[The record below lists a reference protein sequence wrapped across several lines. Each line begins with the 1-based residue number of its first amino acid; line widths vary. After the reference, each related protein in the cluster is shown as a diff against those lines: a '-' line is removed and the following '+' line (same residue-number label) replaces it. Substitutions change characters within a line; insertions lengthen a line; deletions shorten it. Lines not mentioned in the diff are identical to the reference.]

1 VKKNKFWILF
11 SLAILLSLSSQLLA
25 QANRI
30 LTLAPTAQV
39 SSIGNVMLPMMNPAR
54 NLFDKDHFSFS
65 RVNWMTSIVND
76 MNYNYIRVERQQ
88 YGIDVLF
95 FNYGEQNQADEYGII
110 LGQFTPLSS
119 VWGFNWGGKA
129 PGTAFGGLIKDYY
142 WGIESKIVHHDL
154 FSEKAT
160 GLILGLGWYFPK
172 VYKDLDLDVMVRNF
186 GFAPKFGE
194 YKSELP
200 TSVNVAGTY
209 PYKEWM
215 FYGQFNRMKKHQT
228 FGIGTG
234 YNYKNMLWGKTGY
247 YIDNMHKLTYP
258 TFGLDFKYD
267 KYLIGMSYIYGDKT
281 LPLSNTI
288 RLTINLEF

>member
-1 VKKNKFWILF
+1 MKKILLTLLLF
-11 SLAILLSLSSQLLA
+11 SSIFA

-65 RVNWMTSIVND
+65 RVNWMTNIVND
-76 MNYNYIRVERQQ
+76 MSYNFINVDRGP
-88 YGIDVLF
+88 YGINIMF
-95 FNYGEQNQADEYGII
+95 FNYGEQNLTNESGII
-110 LGQFTPLSS
+110 ESQFTPLSA
-119 VWGFNWGGKA
+119 VYGFSYARKVDKYNL
-129 PGTAFGGLIKDYY
+129 GLDVKLIT
-142 WGIESKIVHHDL
+142 HDL
-154 FSEKAT
+154 HTQKAK
-160 GLILGLGWYFPK
+160 GLVLGVGGYFPK

-186 GFAPKFGE
+186 GFAPKFGS

-215 FYGQFNRMKKHQT
+215 FYGQGNVMKEHQT
-228 FGIGTG
+228 FGMGTS
-234 YNYKNMLWGKTGY
+234 YNYKNMLWGKLGY
-247 YIDNMHKLTYP
+247 YLDNMHELTYP

-267 KYLIGMSYIYGDKT
+267 KYIIGMSYIYGDKT

-288 RLTINLEF
+288 RLTINLEL

>member
-1 VKKNKFWILF
+1 MKKILLTLLLF
-11 SLAILLSLSSQLLA
+11 SSIFA

-65 RVNWMTSIVND
+65 RVNWMTNIVND
-76 MNYNYIRVERQQ
+76 MSYNFINVDRGPFGVN
-88 YGIDVLF
+88 IMF
-95 FNYGEQNQADEYGII
+95 FNYGEQNQTNESGII
-110 LGQFTPLSS
+110 EGQFTPLSA
-119 VWGFNWGGKA
+119 VYGFSYARKVSKYNL
-129 PGTAFGGLIKDYY
+129 GLDVKLIT
-142 WGIESKIVHHDL
+142 HDL
-154 FSEKAT
+154 HTQKAT
-160 GLILGLGWYFPK
+160 GLVLGVGGYFPK
-172 VYKDLDLDVMVRNF
+172 IYKDLDLDVMVRNF
-186 GFAPKFGE
+186 GFAPKFGS

-209 PYKEWM
+209 PYKDFM
-215 FYGQFNRMKKHQT
+215 FYGQFNKMTKHQT
-228 FGIGTG
+228 FGVGTS
-234 YNYKNMLWGKTGY
+234 YNYKNMLWGKVGY
-247 YIDNMHKLTYP
+247 YMDGMHELTYP

-288 RLTINLEF
+288 RLTINLEL

>member
-1 VKKNKFWILF
+1 MKKILLTLLLF
-11 SLAILLSLSSQLLA
+11 SSIFA

-65 RVNWMTSIVND
+65 RVNWMTNIVND
-76 MNYNYIRVERQQ
+76 MSYNFINLDRGQ
-88 YGIDVLF
+88 YGLNVLF
-95 FNYGEQNQADEYGII
+95 FNYGEQNHTDEFGII
-110 LGQFTPLSS
+110 QNQFTPLSA
-119 VWGFNWGGKA
+119 VYGFSYARKVSKYNL
-129 PGTAFGGLIKDYY
+129 GLDVKLIT
-142 WGIESKIVHHDL
+142 HDL
-154 FSEKAT
+154 HTQKAK
-160 GLILGLGWYFPK
+160 GLVLGVGGYFPK

-186 GFAPKFGE
+186 GFAPKFGS
-194 YKSELP
+194 YKSELA

-209 PYKEWM
+209 PYKDFM
-215 FYGQFNRMKKHQT
+215 FYGQFNKMVKHQT
-228 FGIGTG
+228 FGVGTS
-234 YNYKNMLWGKTGY
+234 YNYKNMLWGKAGY

-267 KYLIGMSYIYGDKT
+267 KYIIGMSYIYGDKT

-288 RLTINLEF
+288 RLTINLEL

>member
-1 VKKNKFWILF
+1 MKKILLTLLLF
-11 SLAILLSLSSQLLA
+11 SSIFA

-65 RVNWMTSIVND
+65 RVNWMTNIVND
-76 MNYNYIRVERQQ
+76 MSYNFINVDRGPFGVN
-88 YGIDVLF
+88 IMF
-95 FNYGEQNQADEYGII
+95 FNYGEQNQTNESGII
-110 LGQFTPLSS
+110 EGQFTPLSA
-119 VWGFNWGGKA
+119 VYGFSYARKVSKYNL
-129 PGTAFGGLIKDYY
+129 GLDVKLIT
-142 WGIESKIVHHDL
+142 HDL
-154 FSEKAT
+154 HTQDAK
-160 GLILGLGWYFPK
+160 GLVLGVGGYFPK

-186 GFAPKFGE
+186 GFAPKFGS

-209 PYKEWM
+209 PYKDFM
-215 FYGQFNRMKKHQT
+215 FYGQFNKMEKHQT
-228 FGIGTG
+228 FGVGTS
-234 YNYKNMLWGKTGY
+234 YNYKNMLWGKVGY
-247 YIDNMHKLTYP
+247 YMDDMHELTYP

-267 KYLIGMSYIYGDKT
+267 KYIVGMSYIYGDKT

-288 RLTINLEF
+288 RLTINLEL

>member
-1 VKKNKFWILF
+1 MKKNKFWILF
-11 SLAILLSLSSQLLA
+11 GLAILLSLSSQLLA

-65 RVNWMTSIVND
+65 RVNWMTNIVDD
-76 MNYNYIRVERQQ
+76 MSYNFINFDRGQ
-88 YGIDVLF
+88 YGVNVLF
-95 FNYGEQNQADEYGII
+95 FNYGEQNQSDEFGII
-110 LGQFTPLSS
+110 QSQFTPLSA
-119 VWGFNWGGKA
+119 VYGFNYARKVN
-129 PGTAFGGLIKDYY
+129 KYN
-142 WGIESKIVHHDL
+142 
-154 FSEKAT
+154 
-160 GLILGLGWYFPK
+160 LGLDVKLITHNLHTQNAKGLVFGVGGYFPK

-186 GFAPKFGE
+186 GFAPKFGSW
-194 YKSELP
+194 KSELP

-215 FYGQFNRMKKHQT
+215 FYGQFNKMKKHQT
-228 FGIGTG
+228 FGMGTG
-234 YNYKNMLWGKTGY
+234 YNYKNMLWGKAGY

-288 RLTINLEF
+288 RLTINLEL